1 MNAMVQEPASS
12 ASASTAPAAW
22 PLPARALTPAPG
34 ERRIH
39 FEPMSEADLDAV
51 RAVEVTAYAHPWSR
65 KHFQDSLQAGYPA
78 VLLLGEVLPGEQAQ
92 AVMARGRVLLGYLV
106 AMPGVDEVHL
116 LNITV
121 APAHQ
126 RQGWA
131 RFMLDALVLW
141 SRGQRA
147 QWLWLEVRESNE
159 PARRLYRGY
168 GFSQVGVRKGYYPA
182 GHLHREDAVVMSLN
196 LVATAAARDAR

>member
-1 MNAMVQEPASS
+1 MNTAVQKPTPSS
-12 ASASTAPAAW
+12 APAAHAAW
-22 PLPARALTPAPG
+22 PVPQRPPAPATR
-34 ERRIH
+34 ERHIR
-39 FEPMSEADLDAV
+39 FEPMTEADLDAV
-51 RAVEVTAYAHPWSR
+51 RAVEVSAYAHPWSR
-65 KHFQDSLQAGYPA
+65 KHFHDSLQAGYPA
-78 VLLLGEVLPGEQAQ
+78 VLLLGEALPGEPAK
-92 AVMARGRVLLGYLV
+92 AVMTGERVLLGYLV

-121 APAHQ
+121 APMHQ

-131 RFMLDALVLW
+131 RFLLDALVLW

-159 PARRLYRGY
+159 PARHLYRSH

-182 GHLHREDAVVMSLN
+182 GHLRREDAVVMSLN
-196 LVATAAARDAR
+196 LAAATAREAP